1 METRYKIFKW
11 CFSFLLVIFL
21 TLYFS
26 QLTGYYEYQNYQ
38 KMVMTEEQIKQFE
51 QDIKE
56 GKEVDIKD
64 YVVNIKKEY
73 DNSFSNLGV
82 TISNIISSTVKNT
95 IIKLFSGIANMV
107 EDNWLVYFTV
117 LYLFWLKVF

>member
-1 METRYKIFKW
+1 MEMKYKIFKW
-11 CFSFLLVIFL
+11 SFTFLLVIFL

-51 QDIKE
+51 QDIKD

-64 YVVNIKKEY
+64 YVVNINRDY
-73 DNSFSNLGV
+73 GNSLSNLGMS
-82 TISNIISSTVKNT
+82 ISNIISNTVKNG
-95 IIKLFSGIANMV
+95 IIKLFSSISGMV
-107 EDNWLVYFTV
+107 NE
-117 LYLFWLKVF
+117 

>member
-1 METRYKIFKW
+1 MEMKYKIFKW
-11 CFSFLLVIFL
+11 SFIFLLVIFL

-51 QDIKE
+51 QDVKE

-64 YVVNIKKEY
+64 YVVNVNRDY
-73 DNSFSNLGV
+73 DNPFSNLGMA
-82 TISNIISSTVKNT
+82 ISNAISSTVKNGV
-95 IIKLFSGIANMV
+95 IKLFSSISGMV
-107 EDNWLVYFTV
+107 SE
-117 LYLFWLKVF
+117 

>member
-38 KMVMTEEQIKQFE
+38 KMVMT
-51 QDIKE
+51 
-56 GKEVDIKD
+56 EVDIKD

>member
-1 METRYKIFKW
+1 MEMKYKIFKW
-11 CFSFLLVIFL
+11 NFTFLLVIFL

-51 QDIKE
+51 QDIKD

-64 YVVNIKKEY
+64 YVVNINRDY
-73 DNSFSNLGV
+73 GNSLSNLGMS
-82 TISNIISSTVKNT
+82 ISNIISNTVKNG
-95 IIKLFSGIANMV
+95 IIKLFSSISGMV
-107 EDNWLVYFTV
+107 NE
-117 LYLFWLKVF
+117 

>member
-1 METRYKIFKW
+1 MEKRYKVFKW
-11 CFSFLLVIFL
+11 SFILLFIIFI

-56 GKEVDIKD
+56 GKAVDIKD
-64 YVVNIKKEY
+64 YTVNTVKNY
-73 DNSFSNLGV
+73 DNSFSNLGLNLSKL
-82 TISNIISSTVKNT
+82 ISGLVKDG
-95 IIKLFSGIANMV
+95 IIKVFDSIAGYV
-107 EDNWLVYFTV
+107 D
-117 LYLFWLKVF
+117 

>member
-107 EDNWLVYFTV
+107 EDN
-117 LYLFWLKVF
+117 